1 VCTTPI
7 FTSIGTDIIER
18 TVDSYIDRMLA
29 ATSTETFSVPVL
41 VAAAVVAIAW
51 WVTGALVVA
60 ARRPPR
66 IRARATGSLD
76 LPPEPP
82 AVAGILANDFEVA
95 AETPP
100 AIVID
105 LTARGFLALDEVQPG
120 KTVCRIRAGRDS
132 PLTDYERRV
141 LAELRTK
148 AVDGVVPADALTTGP
163 ELQSS
168 RWHRALAGEVIGDA
182 QARGL
187 TVARWPRRV
196 TVALGLGLAVV
207 AGLLFVSSE
216 VNGGVATDDD
226 GTLLGAVAAGVAVG
240 TILVGGLAIGRLSRS
255 LAQLPTATGRDAAE
269 RVAVLAATLRE
280 NDALG
285 DLPPAGVTLWDR
297 VFAYA
302 AVFGAAPLAVAL
314 LPMGAE
320 DDHRAWSRVG
330 GRWRTV
336 RVRYPRAFPP
346 AWGKHP
352 VLGAALALLWGAVA
366 ILVGYGLSELRAAD
380 RPVEISRSAWD
391 WVDRGTAIA
400 FVPVVLVLAWALWV
414 LFRAVPDL
422 WQTRTIDGDIVR
434 GRRFRQWFSSG
445 ENPDY
450 WCYFGVDDGSTER
463 IRAWRV
469 RDELWSQHAQGE
481 TVRAVVTPRL
491 GYVRSLERADP

>member
-1 VCTTPI
+1 VDT
-7 FTSIGTDIIER
+7 IER

-29 ATSTETFSVPVL
+29 ETSTETFSVPVL
-41 VAAAVVAIAW
+41 VAAAAAALAW
-51 WVTGALVVA
+51 WATLALVVA

-66 IRARATGSLD
+66 TRARGTGSLD

-100 AIVID
+100 AVVID
-105 LTARGFLALDEVQPG
+105 LTARGLLALDEVQPG
-120 KTVCRIRAGRDS
+120 RTVCRIRARRET

-141 LAELRTK
+141 LAELETK
-148 AVDGVVPADALTTGP
+148 AVDSVVPADALTTGP

-168 RWHRALAGEVIGDA
+168 RWHRAFASEVISDA

-187 TVARWPRRV
+187 TVPRWSRPV
-196 TVALGLGLAVV
+196 TVALGIGLALVGV
-207 AGLLFVSSE
+207 LLFVSSE
-216 VNGGVATDDD
+216 VSGGEATDDD
-226 GTLLGAVAAGVAVG
+226 GTLLGAIAAAVAVA
-240 TILVGGLAIGRLSRS
+240 TIVVGGLVVGRLSRS
-255 LAQLPTATGRDAAE
+255 LAQLPTQSGRDAAE
-269 RVAVLAATLRE
+269 RVAVLAATLRD

-285 DLPPAGVTLWDR
+285 DLPPAGVKLWDR

-336 RVRYPRAFPP
+336 HVRYARAVPP
-346 AWGKHP
+346 TWGKHP
-352 VLGAALALLWGAVA
+352 VLAVALALLWGAIAV
-366 ILVGYGLSELRAAD
+366 LVGYGLAELRATD
-380 RPVEISRSAWD
+380 RPVDVSPSAWD

-400 FVPVVLVLAWALWV
+400 FVPVVLVAAWALWV
-414 LFRAVPDL
+414 LWRAVPDL
-422 WQTRTIDGDIVR
+422 WQTRTVTGDIVR
-434 GRRFRQWFSSG
+434 RRRFRQWFSSG
-445 ENPDY
+445 DDPQY
-450 WCYFGVDDGSTER
+450 WCYLGVDDGATDR

-469 RDELWSQHAQGE
+469 RDELWAQHAQGE
-481 TVRAVVTPRL
+481 SVRAVVTPRL
-491 GYVRSLERADP
+491 GYVRSMEQASGP